1 MSGYRHLHVPENTD
15 FLTFKI
21 RKMKT
26 LKTLFT
32 AAIILVTVS
41 LANAQSDKTERTIG
55 IKTEKI
61 KVSGTCGMDKRRIET
76 TTYSV
81 DGVKSAVWNEYTQ
94 ILVLKYSVFK
104 KEAGDKAQRSIA
116 AAGNDTEKYKADDS
130 VYNRLP
136 DCCHYRTMR
145 L

>member
-1 MSGYRHLHVPENTD
+1 
-15 FLTFKI
+15 
-21 RKMKT
+21 MKT

-32 AAIILVTVS
+32 VAVLVVTVS

-76 TTYSV
+76 AAYSV

-94 ILVLKYSVFK
+94 VLVLKYSVFK
-104 KEAGDKAQRSIA
+104 KDAGDKAQRSIA
-116 AAGNDTEKYKADDS
+116 SVGNDTEKYKAEDT
-130 VYNRLP
+130 VYNKLP
-136 DCCHYRTMR
+136 DCCHYRTMK